1 MNVMAQDESARP
13 CGHPIRRRS
22 ADNPIGGCLGQ
33 SDLLED
39 VDLLD
44 LQAIPYR
51 EAVYRPGGVVHAMGA
66 PSDHIF
72 LVLKGVGTVYHD
84 LLDGSRQVIDLLL
97 PGDIHGMETMLGNR
111 PTHSVSAGTV
121 LCLAIVERGA
131 LAEIIDR
138 HPRVMASLFWA
149 SLRRE
154 QVLRGHIMAIGKRN
168 AKIRLA
174 HFLCV
179 MQGRQARFDPAG
191 GHCTRINLTQC
202 ILADAIGLTSV
213 HVGRVLRQISCDRLI
228 RLERGMVV
236 ILDLPRLRE
245 IAEYAD
251 PGAGAA

>member
-1 MNVMAQDESARP
+1 MNVMAQDESPRP

-22 ADNPIGGCLGQ
+22 GDNPIGSCLGQ

-39 VDLLD
+39 ADLLD

-51 EAVYRPGGVVHAMGA
+51 EVVYRPGGVVHALGA
-66 PSDHIF
+66 PSNQVF

-84 LLDGSRQVIDLLL
+84 LLNGSRQVIDLLV
-97 PGDIHGMETMLGNR
+97 PGDIHGMEVLLGNR
-111 PTHSVSAGTV
+111 LAHSVSAGTV
-121 LCLAIVERGA
+121 LCLAVVERGA
-131 LAEIIDR
+131 LAEILDS

-168 AKIRLA
+168 AKTRLA

-179 MQGRQARFDPAG
+179 MQARQARFDTTG
-191 GHCTRINLTQC
+191 GHCPRINLTQC

-251 PGAGAA
+251 PGAGTA